1 MLVSL
6 PKRALLIA
14 AFTTLVGCSARA
26 LPVTAPGT
34 PENPLRIM
42 ATTSALPLVMEAASS
57 YSNPELTLEVR
68 SGNYR
73 QALDALRRGEAHLI
87 FTTHLDGT
95 DAATLWAAPVA
106 QDAIALI
113 VHPDNPVESLTLTQ
127 ILQAFQGRI
136 TIWSELGGNSLP
148 LVVVS
153 REDGSGIRAEFEQ
166 AVMGRRQTTG
176 AALNASS
183 SHGVL
188 HAVAENPGALGY
200 VSLASVDN
208 TVRALAVSGV
218 LPTMESIGDNT
229 YPLRSTVF
237 VAGMAPPVGASLAF
251 IGWMQS
257 LEGQAAFGRL
267 YQPVLA
273 TPEAD

>member
-1 MLVSL
+1 MVSL
-6 PKRALLIA
+6 PRRALLIA

-42 ATTSALPLVMEAASS
+42 ATTSALPLVMEAAAS
-57 YSNPELTLEVR
+57 YNDPGLTLVVR

-73 QALDALRRGEAHLI
+73 QTLDALRRGEAHLI
-87 FTTHLDGT
+87 FTTHLDGA
-95 DAATLWAAPVA
+95 DAGTLWAAPVA
-106 QDAIALI
+106 QDAIALV
-113 VHPDNPVESLTLTQ
+113 VHPDNPVKSLTLTQ

-136 TIWSELGGNSLP
+136 GSWSELGGDQLP
-148 LVVVS
+148 LIVVS

-183 SHGVL
+183 SSGVL
-188 HAVAENPGALGY
+188 HSVAENPGALGY
-200 VSLASVDN
+200 VSLAAVDS
-208 TVRALAVSGV
+208 TVRALAVNGV
-218 LPTMESIGDNT
+218 LPTMGSISDNT

-237 VAGMAPPVGASLAF
+237 VAGMTPPTGVSLTF

-273 TPEAD
+273 TPEAE

>member
-1 MLVSL
+1 MVSL

-26 LPVTAPGT
+26 LPMTAPGT

-42 ATTSALPLVMEAASS
+42 ATSSALPLVMEAASS
-57 YSNPELTLEVR
+57 YTNPELTLEVR

-87 FTTHLDGT
+87 FTTHLDSA

-106 QDAIALI
+106 QDAIALV
-113 VHPDNPVESLTLTQ
+113 VHPDNPVESLTLSQ

-136 TIWSELGGNSLP
+136 VTWADLGGDPLP
-148 LVVVS
+148 LIVVS

-176 AALNASS
+176 AAFNASS
-183 SHGVL
+183 SRGVL
-188 HAVAENPGALGY
+188 HAVAENSGALGY
-200 VSLASVDN
+200 ISLAAVDN
-208 TVRALAVSGV
+208 TVRPLALNGV
-218 LPTMESIGDNT
+218 RPTMETISDNT

-237 VAGMAPPVGASLAF
+237 VVGIAPPGGASLAF

-257 LEGQAAFGRL
+257 LDGQAAFGRL

-273 TPEAD
+273 TPEID

>member
-1 MLVSL
+1 VLVSL
-6 PKRALLIA
+6 PRRALLIA

-42 ATTSALPLVMEAASS
+42 ATTSALPLVMEAASA
-57 YSNPELTLEVR
+57 YHDPGLTLVVR

-73 QALDALRRGEAHLI
+73 QALDALRRGEADLI
-87 FTTHLDGT
+87 FTTHLDSA
-95 DAATLWAAPVA
+95 DAGTLWAAPVA
-106 QDAIALI
+106 QDAIALV
-113 VHPDNPVESLTLTQ
+113 VHLDNPVKSLTLTQ

-136 TIWSELGGNSLP
+136 ATWSDLGGDAVP

-153 REDGSGIRAEFEQ
+153 RETGSGIRAEFEQ

-183 SHGVL
+183 SRGVL

-200 VSLASVDN
+200 VSLAAVDN
-208 TVRALAVSGV
+208 TVRALAVNGV
-218 LPTMESIGDNT
+218 LPTMESISDNT

-237 VAGMAPPVGASLAF
+237 VAGTVPPVGPPLAF

-273 TPEAD
+273 TPEAE

>member
-1 MLVSL
+1 LVSL
-6 PKRALLIA
+6 PRRALLIA
-14 AFTTLVGCSARA
+14 ALTTLVGCSARA

-42 ATTSALPLVMEAASS
+42 ATTSALPLVMEAASA
-57 YSNPELTLEVR
+57 YQDPELSLEVR

-73 QALDALRRGEAHLI
+73 QALDALRRGDAHLI
-87 FTTHLDGT
+87 FTTHLDGA

-106 QDAIALI
+106 QDAIVLV
-113 VHPDNPVESLTLTQ
+113 VHPENPVESLSLTQ
-127 ILQAFQGRI
+127 ILQAFQGRV
-136 TIWSELGGNSLP
+136 TSWGELGGEPLT

-183 SHGVL
+183 SRGVL
-188 HAVAENPGALGY
+188 HAVAENRSALGY
-200 VSLASVDN
+200 ISLAGIDN
-208 TVRALAVSGV
+208 TVRALAVNGV
-218 LPTMESIGDNT
+218 VPTMETIRNNT

-237 VAGMAPPVGASLAF
+237 VAGMAPPTGAALAF

>member
-1 MLVSL
+1 MVSF
-6 PKRALLIA
+6 PRRVLLIA
-14 AFTTLVGCSARA
+14 ALTTLVGCSARA

-42 ATTSALPLVMEAASS
+42 ATTSALPLVVEAAAS
-57 YSNPELTLEVR
+57 YNDTGLTLEVR
-68 SGNYR
+68 SGNY
-73 QALDALRRGEAHLI
+73 QQVLDALRRGEAHLI
-87 FTTHLDGT
+87 FTTHLDSV

-106 QDAIALI
+106 QDAIALV
-113 VHPDNPVESLTLTQ
+113 VHPHNPVESLTLTQ
-127 ILQAFQGRI
+127 VLQAFQGRV
-136 TIWSELGGNSLP
+136 TIWSDFGGGLLP
-148 LVVVS
+148 VIVVS
-153 REDGSGIRAEFEQ
+153 REQDSGIRAEFEQ

-183 SHGVL
+183 SLGVL

-200 VSLASVDN
+200 VSLAAVDS
-208 TVRALAVSGV
+208 TVRAIAVNGV
-218 LPTMESIGDNT
+218 LPTMDSISDNT

-237 VAGMAPPVGASLAF
+237 VVATAPPVGASLAF

-267 YQPVLA
+267 YRPVLA
-273 TPEAD
+273 TPEAE

>member
-1 MLVSL
+1 VLVSL
-6 PKRALLIA
+6 PRRALLIA

-42 ATTSALPLVMEAASS
+42 ATTSALPLVMEAAAS
-57 YSNPELTLEVR
+57 YSDPELTLEVR

-73 QALDALRRGEAHLI
+73 QVIDALRLGEAHLI
-87 FTTHLDGT
+87 FTTHLDGA
-95 DAATLWAAPVA
+95 DARTLWAAPVA

-113 VHPDNPVESLTLTQ
+113 VHPDNLIESLTLTQ

-136 TIWSELGGNSLP
+136 ATWAELGGDSLP
-148 LVVVS
+148 LLVVS

-183 SHGVL
+183 SRGVL
-188 HAVAENPGALGY
+188 QAVAENPGALGY
-200 VSLASVDN
+200 VSLAAADN
-208 TVRALAVSGV
+208 TVRVLAVNGV
-218 LPTMESIGDNT
+218 QPTMESIGDNS

-237 VAGMAPPVGASLAF
+237 VAGTVPPVGAPLAF

-257 LEGQAAFGRL
+257 LDGQAAFGRL

-273 TPEAD
+273 TPDAE

>member
-1 MLVSL
+1 MVSL
-6 PKRALLIA
+6 PRRALLIA

-42 ATTSALPLVMEAASS
+42 ATTSALPLVMEAAAS
-57 YSNPELTLEVR
+57 YNDPELTLEVR

-87 FTTHLDGT
+87 FTTHLDGA
-95 DAATLWAAPVA
+95 DATTLWAAPVA
-106 QDAIALI
+106 QDAIALV
-113 VHPDNPVESLTLTQ
+113 VHPDNPVEALSLMQ

-136 TIWSELGGNSLP
+136 TTWAELGGDPLP
-148 LVVVS
+148 MIVVS
-153 REDGSGIRAEFEQ
+153 REEGSGIRAEFEQ

-183 SHGVL
+183 STGVL
-188 HAVAENPGALGY
+188 HAVADNPGALGY

-208 TVRALAVSGV
+208 TVRALAVNGV
-218 LPTMESIGDNT
+218 SPTLESIGNNT

-237 VAGMAPPVGASLAF
+237 VAGMTPPAGAPLAF

-257 LEGQAAFGRL
+257 REGQAAFGRL
-267 YQPVLA
+267 YQPALA
-273 TPEAD
+273 MPETD